1 MRPITITK
9 EIISHQE
16 LKYLLKVNHNC
27 QVNLSFIHR
36 LPNTSSDI
44 NLLIIATNGANAVV
58 NATVTIEPQSVN
70 SQTKLSIITLSD
82 NDSTVTAS
90 PNLEIYNNQVQAS
103 HSLSTIKL
111 SDEELFYLA
120 SRGIS
125 RESSRQ
131 LVIDNLLS
139 RFQDAII
146 L

>member
-1 MRPITITK
+1 MKQKTVTK
-9 EIISHQE
+9 EIIDN
-16 LKYLLKVNHNC
+16 LKIKYLLKADCDC
-27 QVNLSFIHR
+27 QIDLSFIHH

-58 NATVTIEPQSVN
+58 NATVTIDSQSVD
-70 SQTKLSIITLSD
+70 SQAKLNVITLSD
-82 NDSTVTAS
+82 NNSTVIAS

-131 LVIDNLLS
+131 LVINNLLS
-139 RFQDAII
+139 KFQNAIM

>member
-16 LKYLLKVNHNC
+16 LKYLLKVNYNC

-44 NLLIIATNGANAVV
+44 DLLVIATGGAGVVV
-58 NATVTIEPQSVN
+58 NATVTIEAQSIN
-70 SQTKLSIITLSD
+70 SQTRLGVIALSD
-82 NDSTVTAS
+82 NSSSIIAS

-103 HSLSTIKL
+103 HSLSTVKL

-120 SRGIS
+120 SRGID
-125 RESSRQ
+125 RESSQQ

>member
-1 MRPITITK
+1 MKRKAVTK
-9 EIISHQE
+9 EIVGNLK
-16 LKYLLKVNHNC
+16 LKYLLEVDC
-27 QVNLSFIHR
+27 DRQVDLSFIHH

-44 NLLIIATNGANAVV
+44 NLLIIATDGANAVV

-70 SQTKLSIITLSD
+70 SQTKLNIITLSD
-82 NDSTVTAS
+82 NNSTVTAS

-103 HSLSTIKL
+103 HSLSTVKL

-131 LVIDNLLS
+131 LVINNLN
-139 RFQDAII
+139 AII

>member
-9 EIISHQE
+9 EIIGHQK
-16 LKYLLKVNHNC
+16 LKYLLKVNHSC
-27 QVNLSFIHR
+27 QINLSFIHR

-44 NLLIIATNGANAVV
+44 DLLVIATGGASVVV
-58 NATVTIEPQSVN
+58 NATVAIEAQSIN
-70 SQTKLSIITLSD
+70 SQTRLGVIALSD
-82 NDSTVTAS
+82 NSSSIIAS

-103 HSLSTIKL
+103 HSLSTVKL

-131 LVIDNLLS
+131 LVINNLLS
-139 RFQDAII
+139 KFQNAII

>member
-44 NLLIIATNGANAVV
+44 DLLIIATNGANAVV
-58 NATVTIEPQSVN
+58 NATVTIEPQSVS

-131 LVIDNLLS
+131 LVINNLLS
-139 RFQDAII
+139 KFQNAII

>member
-1 MRPITITK
+1 MKQKTVTK
-9 EIISHQE
+9 KIIDN
-16 LKYLLKVNHNC
+16 LKIKYLLKADCDC
-27 QVNLSFIHR
+27 QIDLSFIHH

-44 NLLIIATNGANAVV
+44 NLLIIAINGANAVV
-58 NATVTIEPQSVN
+58 NATVTIDSQSVD
-70 SQTKLSIITLSD
+70 SQAKLNVITLSD
-82 NDSTVTAS
+82 NNSTVIAS
-90 PNLEIYNNQVQAS
+90 PNLEIYNDQVQAS

-131 LVIDNLLS
+131 LVINNLLS
-139 RFQDAII
+139 KFQNAII

>member
-44 NLLIIATNGANAVV
+44 DLLIIATNGANAVV

-70 SQTKLSIITLSD
+70 SQTKLSIIALSD

-131 LVIDNLLS
+131 LVINNLLS
-139 RFQDAII
+139 KFQNAII

>member
-1 MRPITITK
+1 MKRKVATK
-9 EIISHQE
+9 EIVGNLK
-16 LKYLLKVNHNC
+16 LKYLLEVDC
-27 QVNLSFIHR
+27 DRQVDLSFIHHS
-36 LPNTSSDI
+36 PNTSSDI

-103 HSLSTIKL
+103 HSLSTVKL

-120 SRGIS
+120 SRGID

>member
-44 NLLIIATNGANAVV
+44 NLLIIATNGANVVV

-131 LVIDNLLS
+131 LVTNNLLS
-139 RFQDAII
+139 KFQNAII

>member
-1 MRPITITK
+1 MKRKAATK
-9 EIISHQE
+9 EIVGNLK
-16 LKYLLKVNHNC
+16 LKYLLEVDC
-27 QVNLSFIHR
+27 DRQVDLSFIHH

-131 LVIDNLLS
+131 LVINNLLS
-139 RFQDAII
+139 KFQNAII

>member
-1 MRPITITK
+1 MKQKVVTK
-9 EIISHQE
+9 EIIGN
-16 LKYLLKVNHNC
+16 LKIKYLLKADSDR
-27 QVNLSFIHR
+27 QVDLSFIHH

-44 NLLIIATNGANAVV
+44 DLLVIATGGASVVV

-103 HSLSTIKL
+103 HSLSTVKL

-120 SRGIS
+120 SRGID

-131 LVIDNLLS
+131 LVINNLLS
-139 RFQDAII
+139 KFQNAIM

>member
-1 MRPITITK
+1 MKRKAATK
-9 EIISHQE
+9 EIVGNLK
-16 LKYLLKVNHNC
+16 LKYLLEVDC
-27 QVNLSFIHR
+27 DRQVDLSFIHH

-103 HSLSTIKL
+103 HSLSTVKL

-120 SRGIS
+120 SRGID

>member
-44 NLLIIATNGANAVV
+44 DLLIIATNGANAVV
-58 NATVTIEPQSVN
+58 NATITIEPQSVS

-103 HSLSTIKL
+103 HSLSTVKL

-120 SRGIS
+120 SRGIDS
-125 RESSRQ
+125 ESSRK
-131 LVIDNLLS
+131 LVVDNLLS

>member
-1 MRPITITK
+1 MKQKVVTK
-9 EIISHQE
+9 EIIGN
-16 LKYLLKVNHNC
+16 LKIKYLLKVDSDC
-27 QVNLSFIHR
+27 QVDLSFIHR

-44 NLLIIATNGANAVV
+44 SLLVIATNGASAVV
-58 NATVTIEPQSVN
+58 DATVTIDSQSVD
-70 SQTKLSIITLSD
+70 SQAKLNVITLSD
-82 NDSTVTAS
+82 NESTVTAS

-131 LVIDNLLS
+131 LVINNLLS
-139 RFQDAII
+139 KFQNAII

>member
-1 MRPITITK
+1 MRPITIAK

-16 LKYLLKVNHNC
+16 LKYLLKVSHNC
-27 QVNLSFIHR
+27 QVNLTFIHS

-103 HSLSTIKL
+103 HSLSTVKL

-120 SRGIS
+120 SRGID

>member
-44 NLLIIATNGANAVV
+44 DLLIIATNGANAVV
-58 NATVTIEPQSVN
+58 NATVTIEPQSVS

-103 HSLSTIKL
+103 HSLSTVKL

-120 SRGIS
+120 SRGID
-125 RESSRQ
+125 RESSRK

>member
-9 EIISHQE
+9 KIISHQE

-44 NLLIIATNGANAVV
+44 DLLIIATNGANAVV
-58 NATVTIEPQSVN
+58 NATVTIEAQSIN
-70 SQTKLSIITLSD
+70 SQTKLGVISLSD
-82 NDSTVTAS
+82 NSSSIIAS

-131 LVIDNLLS
+131 LVINNLLS
-139 RFQDAII
+139 KFQNAII

>member
-1 MRPITITK
+1 MKREVATK
-9 EIISHQE
+9 EIIGNLK
-16 LKYLLKVNHNC
+16 LKYLLKANC
-27 QVNLSFIHR
+27 DRQVDLSFIHR

-44 NLLIIATNGANAVV
+44 NLLIIATNGANVVV
-58 NATVTIEPQSVN
+58 NATVTIKPQSVD
-70 SQTKLSIITLSD
+70 SQTKLSITTLSD

-131 LVIDNLLS
+131 LVINSLLS
-139 RFQDAII
+139 KFHNAII